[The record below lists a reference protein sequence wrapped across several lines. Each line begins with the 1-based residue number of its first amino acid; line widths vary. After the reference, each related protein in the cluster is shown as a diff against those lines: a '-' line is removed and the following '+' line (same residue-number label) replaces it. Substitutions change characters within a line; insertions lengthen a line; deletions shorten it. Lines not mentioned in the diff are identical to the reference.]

1 MQNNKQKKLLEN
13 LIRSKW
19 ITTKKNED
27 FISYKINLE
36 NYQSFNI
43 KKIQLINNRK
53 DIKILDFGCGEGGY
67 VVAERINGRK
77 SFGVDIKPENIEISN
92 ARRRCNNIKD
102 NIFSLI
108 DKNGRTKFPDDYF
121 DVVTLFQVLE
131 HVKPADLDMVLNE
144 VKRILSPTG
153 LAYFEIPNK
162 NWPQEGHVL
171 MHFVHWVPE
180 RIRNITYPVIFKSN
194 KMMVQNNFLKS
205 INYFTTPGWNK
216 LLSKNYKNIHTP
228 IKIIQ
233 LLAYGPQYK
242 FGRLKPL
249 KNIFRFFILLLP
261 KSFVIFLY
269 KFFGPLSVFVIQK

>member
-1 MQNNKQKKLLEN
+1 MNSRGKILEN

-19 ITTKKNED
+19 STSGKNED

-43 KKIQLINNRK
+43 EKIKLINNRK

-77 SFGVDIKPENIEISN
+77 SYGVDIKPENIRISN
-92 ARRRCNNIKD
+92 VRRRWNKIET
-102 NIFSLI
+102 NIFSMI
-108 DKNGRTKFPDDYF
+108 DNNGKTKFPDDYF

-131 HVKPADLDMVLNE
+131 HVRPSDLDKVFDE

-153 LAYFEIPNK
+153 IAYFEIPNK
-162 NWPQEGHVL
+162 NWPQEGHVM

-180 RIRNITYPVIFKSN
+180 RIRNILYPIIFKSN
-194 KMMVQNNFLKS
+194 KMMAQNNFLKS
-205 INYFTTPGWNK
+205 INYFSTHGWK
-216 LLSKNYKNIHTP
+216 RLLSKKYNNIYTP
-228 IKIIQ
+228 VKIID

-242 FGRLKPL
+242 FGKLKFL
-249 KNIFRFFILLLP
+249 KSFLRFLIHLLP
-261 KSFVIFLY
+261 KFSVIFIY
-269 KFFGPLSVFVIQK
+269 KFFGPLSVFVVKK